1 MSALER
7 QLFPARRDGMARA
20 VDSVQDFCRRHG
32 VAAGDCSRLTLI
44 VEELFTNTIVHGHGG
59 DSDAPVRIGLG
70 ASSTQL
76 MLHYED
82 DAAPFDPL
90 RYLQQ
95 SAPDPTTLVT
105 DRAPGGYGLPLVAEL
120 AEQLDYAYAD
130 GANRL
135 RLRLVRSL

>member
-1 MSALER
+1 MNELE
-7 QLFPARRDGMARA
+7 QHLFMARRDGMSRA
-20 VDSVQDFCRRHG
+20 VDSVQDFCRRRG
-32 VAAGDCSRLTLI
+32 VADADCSRLTLI

-59 DSDAPVRIGLG
+59 DSDAPVRIALG
-70 ASSTQL
+70 VSATHL
-76 MLHYED
+76 ALHYED
-82 DAAPFDPL
+82 EAAPFDPL

-135 RLRLVRSL
+135 RLRLVRSV